1 MMFYKKMNEQYN
13 FIKNSINIQK
23 YSLKEKFYLTET
35 VQKFQKQVSDNV
47 QQLQIKIEKF
57 LKENNFP

>member
-1 MMFYKKMNEQYN
+1 MFYKKMNEQYN

-47 QQLQIKIEKF
+47 
-57 LKENNFP
+57 